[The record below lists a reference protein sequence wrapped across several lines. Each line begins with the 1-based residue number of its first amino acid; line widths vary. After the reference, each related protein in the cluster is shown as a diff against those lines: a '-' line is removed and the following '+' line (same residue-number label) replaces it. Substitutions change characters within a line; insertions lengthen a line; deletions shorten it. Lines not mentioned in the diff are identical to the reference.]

1 MAQEFADIMWPGWE
15 VVRKLGEG
23 SFGGV
28 HEIRR
33 TLPDGTVERAA
44 LKKLTVPKDPGEIE
58 ELYARS
64 YDSASITAH
73 FKEQMQ
79 ELVQE
84 YRFMQELS
92 KNSYV
97 VHCQDLRIVQHDDG
111 IGWDIY
117 IQMELLTPLK
127 AWLNEW
133 YDERKVVRLGLNL
146 CGALNGC
153 HQRNI
158 IHRDIKPE
166 NILVTEDGKFK
177 LGDFGIA
184 KVSEKTATGT
194 LTGTYSYMAPE
205 VANRQHY
212 GAAADIYSLGLV
224 MYWMMNERTLPFL
237 PLSKKIPSGLQR
249 QEAQDRRFS
258 GEEIPA
264 PINGNLELTRIVL
277 KACAFSPEERYKNA
291 AEMRNDLLALARNGN
306 YTVQNPRMKAPKEP
320 PMQAPVS
327 DADETVGNFGQEHR
341 KKVSSEETVGVFARN
356 SASSKNKKGRNKKRR
371 SFGMLIAAALVLTL
385 FAVGFAIA
393 NFAFG
398 RKTNEKHTANIQTTN
413 STELTLAAED
423 IIYAYEENDTGIT
436 IFGFKGELPA
446 QLKIPAEIDGQ
457 PVTIIDGWIFYQC
470 TSLSSV
476 TIPDSVTS
484 IGEGVFQECTSL
496 CSVTIPN
503 SVTRIGDCAFSQCTS
518 LSYITIPNSVTSIGE
533 WVFAGCTSLR
543 SITIPN
549 SVTSI
554 GESAFENCT
563 SLSSVFIPDSV
574 SSIGNGVF
582 GCCTSLSSITIP
594 NGVTSIGDF
603 AFAGCT
609 SLSTVMLPDGIANIG
624 DCAFDN
630 CTSLSSI
637 VFPDSLQTIG
647 SFAFSHTGLRS
658 AVLPEGLT
666 DVPENAFPEDC
677 EVIRTKTSIDTNPVR
692 EETISV
698 GDVIRFGSYPQ
709 STSTPE
715 PISWIVLKQDDDKIL
730 LLSQSALD
738 CKPFHDRD
746 ESSTWKTSSIR
757 KWLND
762 AFLNDAFTGEEKTR
776 IVNTQVITESVT
788 TQDSVFLLSND
799 EVVKYLLATADRQV
813 KPTVYAKRQGAYID
827 NDGHSWWWLRS
838 SGGNYGTY
846 KSVVNAEGKTAQG
859 YLTNAKDGTVRP
871 AMWVKIPGVSTAEEP
886 ETEQS
891 NAVPVQTVDL
901 SNISIQ
907 HYENSMRDDAGMRAL
922 LRTYD
927 QVVLSGNTPQIQRIN
942 QLLTQ
947 DRTNFL
953 AEFSQDNKDYILL
966 SPVYEPDKFFS
977 TAESSVTYAN
987 DHFISICVETDGY
1000 AGGVRTINRYGLN
1013 YDLQTGKN
1021 ADLLAVTGMNK
1032 TELTEALKNG
1042 IRKYLEENY
1051 QGKIWSMED
1060 ALSMYQVDTYPFY
1073 VKEDGEIVIPF
1084 PTYSIAAG
1092 AEGCIDVPV
1101 GLYCCS

>member
-1 MAQEFADIMWPGWE
+1 MAQRLEDIVWPGWE
-15 VVRKLGEG
+15 VVDKLGEG

-28 HEIRR
+28 YEIRR

-44 LKKLTVPKDPGEIE
+44 LKKLTVPRDPAEIK
-58 ELYARS
+58 ELYAQN
-64 YDSASITAH
+64 YDSASITEH

-92 KNSYV
+92 RNSYV
-97 VHCQDLRIVQHDDG
+97 VHCQDLRTVQHDDG

-127 AWLNEW
+127 AWLTER

-264 PINGNLELTRIVL
+264 PLNGSLELTRIVL
-277 KACAFSPEERYKNA
+277 KACAFNPEDRYHSVQELAEDLRNLPRNA
-291 AEMRNDLLALARNGN
+291 SIVVPDTDSTTVVEIKPKSHGKLTPSTHKKSKHTKPAFVAMVALVITAICLVVVTMLIKSNQTTSDRSAEVALSAEM
-306 YTVQNPRMKAPKEP
+306 T
-320 PMQAPVS
+320 
-327 DADETVGNFGQEHR
+327 
-341 KKVSSEETVGVFARN
+341 VSSTTTP
-356 SASSKNKKGRNKKRR
+356 SSVAPDSFTYTYVKN
-371 SFGMLIAAALVLTL
+371 
-385 FAVGFAIA
+385 
-393 NFAFG
+393 
-398 RKTNEKHTANIQTTN
+398 E
-413 STELTLAAED
+413 
-423 IIYAYEENDTGIT
+423 TGIT
-436 IFGFKGELPA
+436 IIGFEGELPA
-446 QLKIPAEIDGQ
+446 QLEIPSKIDGF
-457 PVTIIDGWIFYQC
+457 PVNSIGGWTFQGC
-470 TSLSSV
+470 SNLSSV
-476 TIPDSVTS
+476 
-484 IGEGVFQECTSL
+484 
-496 CSVTIPN
+496 
-503 SVTRIGDCAFSQCTS
+503 
-518 LSYITIPNSVTSIGE
+518 
-533 WVFAGCTSLR
+533 
-543 SITIPN
+543 
-549 SVTSI
+549 
-554 GESAFENCT
+554 
-563 SLSSVFIPDSV
+563 
-574 SSIGNGVF
+574 
-582 GCCTSLSSITIP
+582 TIP
-594 NGVTSIGDF
+594 NGVTSIGMHTF
-603 AFAGCT
+603 SECKNLT
-609 SLSTVMLPDGIANIG
+609 SITIPDGTTCI
-624 DCAFDN
+624 DSSAFEG
-630 CTSLSSI
+630 CSSLSSI
-637 VFPDSLQTIG
+637 AIPDSVTLIDESAFSGCSSLHSISIPSSVSMIGKSAFSGCSSLSSIYIPDGVTLIDESAFSKCSSLSSVSIPNSVIWIGKSAFSECSNLRSISIPDSVTQIEESTFSGCSNLTSITIPDCVLSIG
-647 SFAFSHTGLRS
+647 SFAFSNTGLRS
-658 AVLPEGLT
+658 VILPDGLT
-666 DVPENAFPEDC
+666 EISENAFPDGC
-677 EVIRTKTSIDTNPVR
+677 EILGNSVIAETNPVH
-692 EETISV
+692 EKSITV
-698 GDVIRFGSYPQ
+698 GDIIQFGSFPQ
-709 STSTPE
+709 STSTSE
-715 PISWIVLKQDDDKIL
+715 PISWIVIKQDDDKVL
-730 LLSQSALD
+730 LLSQFALD

-762 AFLNDAFTGEEKTR
+762 AFLSTAFSGEEKTQ
-776 IVNTQVITESVT
+776 ILNTQVITESVS

-813 KPTVYAKRQGAYID
+813 KPTVYAKKQGAYID
-827 NDGHSWWWLRS
+827 NDGYSWWWLRS

-871 AMWVKIPGVSTAEEP
+871 AMWVNLSGISTSEKSG
-886 ETEQS
+886 TEQT

-901 SNISIQ
+901 SNVSIQ

-1013 YDLQTGKN
+1013 YDLRTGKN
-1021 ADLLAVTGMNK
+1021 ADLLTLTGMNK
-1032 TELTEALKNG
+1032 TELTEELKNG

>member
-1 MAQEFADIMWPGWE
+1 MARVFTDIVWPGWE
-15 VVRKLGEG
+15 VVDKLGEG

-28 HEIRR
+28 YEIQR

-44 LKKLTVPKDPGEIE
+44 LKKLTVPRDPAEIK
-58 ELYARS
+58 ELYAQN
-64 YDSASITAH
+64 YDSASITEH

-92 KNSYV
+92 RNSYV
-97 VHCQDLRIVQHDDG
+97 VHCQDLRTVQHDDG

-127 AWLNEW
+127 AWLSER

-166 NILVTEDGKFK
+166 NILVTDDGKFK

-212 GAAADIYSLGLV
+212 GASADIYSLGLV

-264 PINGNLELTRIVL
+264 PLNGSLELTRIVL
-277 KACAFSPEERYKNA
+277 KACAFNPEDRYHSVQELAEDLRNLSRNA
-291 AEMRNDLLALARNGN
+291 SIVVTDSDSTTVVEIKPKSHGKLTPSTQKKIKHTKPAFVAMVALIIA
-306 YTVQNPRMKAPKEP
+306 TICLVAVTML
-320 PMQAPVS
+320 
-327 DADETVGNFGQEHR
+327 
-341 KKVSSEETVGVFARN
+341 VSSKQTTADSTTEVAL
-356 SASSKNKKGRNKKRR
+356 SAEK
-371 SFGMLIAAALVLTL
+371 
-385 FAVGFAIA
+385 AIA
-393 NFAFG
+393 STTTPSSVAPDSFTYTYV
-398 RKTNEKHTANIQTTN
+398 KNE
-413 STELTLAAED
+413 
-423 IIYAYEENDTGIT
+423 TGIT
-436 IFGFKGELPA
+436 IIGFEGELPA
-446 QLKIPAEIDGQ
+446 TLTIPKEIDGF
-457 PVTIIDGWIFYQC
+457 PVNGIGGWTFQGCHNLNSVVIPDGITSIGIHSFSECKNLSSISIPDSATSIDSCAFKGCSSLSSIAIPDGVTLIDESAFSGCSSLSGVSIPNSVTWIGKSAFSGCSSLSSISIPYGVTLIDESAFSGC
-470 TSLSSV
+470 SSLSSV
-476 TIPDSVTS
+476 SIPNSVIWIGKSAFSECSSLSSISIPDSVTQIEES
-484 IGEGVFQECTSL
+484 TFSG
-496 CSVTIPN
+496 CSNLT
-503 SVTRIGDCAFSQCTS
+503 
-518 LSYITIPNSVTSIGE
+518 
-533 WVFAGCTSLR
+533 

-549 SVTSI
+549 SVL
-554 GESAFENCT
+554 F
-563 SLSSVFIPDSV
+563 
-574 SSIGNGVF
+574 
-582 GCCTSLSSITIP
+582 
-594 NGVTSIGDF
+594 
-603 AFAGCT
+603 
-609 SLSTVMLPDGIANIG
+609 
-624 DCAFDN
+624 
-630 CTSLSSI
+630 
-637 VFPDSLQTIG
+637 IG
-647 SFAFSHTGLRS
+647 SFAFSNTGLRS
-658 AVLPEGLT
+658 VILPDGLT
-666 DVPENAFPEDC
+666 DISENAFPDGC
-677 EVIRTKTSIDTNPVR
+677 EILGNNVIAETNPVH
-692 EETISV
+692 EKSITV
-698 GDVIRFGSYPQ
+698 GDVIQFGSYSQ
-709 STSTPE
+709 SASTPE
-715 PISWIVLKQDDDKIL
+715 PISWIVLNRDDDKVL
-730 LLSQSALD
+730 LLSQFALD

-762 AFLNDAFTGEEKTR
+762 AFLSTAFSGEEKTQ
-776 IVNTQVITESVT
+776 ILNTQVITESVS

-813 KPTVYAKRQGAYID
+813 KPTVYAIKQGAYID

-859 YLTNAKDGTVRP
+859 YLANAKDGTVRP
-871 AMWVKIPGVSTAEEP
+871 AMWVNLSGVSTSEKSR
-886 ETEQS
+886 TEQS
-891 NAVPVQTVDL
+891 TAIPVQPVYL
-901 SNISIQ
+901 SNVSIQ

-927 QVVLSGNTPQIQRIN
+927 QVVLSGDTPQIQSIN

-977 TAESSVTYAN
+977 TAESSVTYAD

-1032 TELTEALKNG
+1032 TELAEALKNG